1 MNRNF
6 TNDELEDFLK
16 RSSDRLQM
24 RPSDKVWKG
33 ISNNLNRRR
42 RRFGWFAGSFL
53 LATSLVG
60 YFFSHNGQRISK
72 PTAALT
78 SNSAANSIAESKP
91 LSFATTIT
99 TNSKK
104 VTPSQNT
111 TTTDLEQ
118 QTGKSIAKE
127 PKGRNP
133 FKVAYKRDAIQF
145 ASVDKEPS
153 VMPPAT
159 VEETPAFTGTI
170 VDSDPNPPVEEIQTT
185 DLRKA
190 ETETQTIESVTNL
203 YRRLSNKSK
212 LSFQFFFT
220 PTVSYRKLKENKPYM
235 ASVPLA
241 VATPNYAALYDI
253 NDAVTHKPNIGLEL
267 GVAAKYAIATNVR
280 LQGGLQFN
288 MSRYDIRAF
297 SNYNYQ
303 PAALAANSGG
313 NRVRPTSYTNFSG
326 NKADWLQNIYFQVS
340 APVGV
345 EVKFGNN
352 KNTQFGIATTV
363 QPTYMLGDRVYLI
376 SSDYKT
382 YVEVPWMMRRWN
394 VNTALET
401 FVAYSTGKLDWQ
413 VGPQVRY
420 QLLSSF
426 EGKYPVKE
434 HLFDFGLKVGVSLNK
449 KASSSD

>member
-6 TNDELEDFLK
+6 TDDDLEDFLK

-33 ISNNLNRRR
+33 ISANLNRKR

-53 LATSLVG
+53 LATSLAG
-60 YFFSHNGQRISK
+60 YFFSQDSQSDA
-72 PTAALT
+72 TASPALAQNT
-78 SNSAANSIAESKP
+78 ASNNTTATPSA
-91 LSFATTIT
+91 SFATTISNNFKKLKPTKEAAAAT
-99 TNSKK
+99 TE
-104 VTPSQNT
+104 
-111 TTTDLEQ
+111 TDLPV
-118 QTGKSIAKE
+118 AKNNKK
-127 PKGRNP
+127 PAVL
-133 FKVAYKRDAIQF
+133 KVAYKRDAIQF
-145 ASVDKEPS
+145 AVAQEQPAPS
-153 VMPPAT
+153 LQEVT
-159 VEETPAFTGTI
+159 ETASAFAGTI
-170 VDSDPNPPVEEIQTT
+170 VDSDPSETTMAAPST
-185 DLRKA
+185 DLRSV
-190 ETETQTIESVTNL
+190 ETEPGTIESVTNL
-203 YRRLSNKSK
+203 YQRLQKASK

-220 PTVSYRKLKENKPYM
+220 PTVSYRKLSENKPYM
-235 ASVPLA
+235 SAIPQSA
-241 VATPNYAALYDI
+241 ATPNYAALYDI
-253 NDAVTHKPNIGLEL
+253 NDAVTHKPSIGLEL
-267 GVAAKYAIATNVR
+267 GVSAKYPLATNIR

-288 MSRYDIRAF
+288 MSRYDIKAF
-297 SNYNYQ
+297 SNYTYQ

-313 NRVRPTSYTNFSG
+313 NTLRPTAYTNFNG
-326 NKADWLQNIYFQVS
+326 NKADWLQNLYFQVS
-340 APVGV
+340 APVGL

-352 KNTQFGIATTV
+352 KNTQFGVATTV

-382 YVEVPWMMRRWN
+382 YVEVPWLMRRWN

-426 EGKYPVKE
+426 EGAYPVKE

-449 KASSSD
+449 KQPQTNNQ